1 MNYRSSTKIQRIVAM
16 MRRITAVMRKEMI
29 QRLRDRRTL
38 FLILGMPLIQ
48 LLLFAYAVDLTADH
62 LPTVVADMSLDTHSR
77 QFIDALQTSTFFDVH
92 RYVANEREV
101 LQAIDTGEAQAG
113 VVIPPGFAEQVERG
127 DAQAL
132 VILDGSD
139 SFSVSAGYS
148 AATAIAQAY
157 SLDLI
162 AEKLNRMGREL
173 NTSPIVSS
181 TRVLYNPN
189 LNDLVFILPGL
200 IAMLLQVLAVN
211 MTAQS
216 VVREYEL
223 GTIEQILVT
232 PIRPTELVVGKLV
245 PNVLFVIIDQLMI
258 TLLGVYWFGVP
269 FQGNPLLLAWLS
281 LLFTCSGLGLGL
293 LISTIARSQKEAQ
306 SLTSML
312 MMLTQLLTGFIYPRS
327 PMPAVV
333 KAIGNLIPLTYFI
346 RIVRGIVTKG
356 VGIAFLWSD
365 VIWLI
370 IYGAMVM
377 FFAAVTFK
385 KRLD

>member
-1 MNYRSSTKIQRIVAM
+1 MSKRIVVDPIT
-16 MRRITAVMRKEMI
+16 RIEGH
-29 QRLRDRRTL
+29 LRIEARMQ
-38 FLILGMPLIQ
+38 G
-48 LLLFAYAVDLTADH
+48 
-62 LPTVVADMSLDTHSR
+62 DT
-77 QFIDALQTSTFFDVH
+77 
-92 RYVANEREV
+92 
-101 LQAIDTGEAQAG
+101 
-113 VVIPPGFAEQVERG
+113 
-127 DAQAL
+127 
-132 VILDGSD
+132 
-139 SFSVSAGYS
+139 
-148 AATAIAQAY
+148 IAQAY
-157 SLDLI
+157 SLDLVT
-162 AEKLNRMGREL
+162 EKLNRMGREL
-173 NTSPIVSS
+173 TTQPILSS

-232 PIRPTELVVGKLV
+232 PIRPTELVIGKLA
-245 PNVLFVIIDQLMI
+245 PNVLFVIVDQLMI

-269 FQGNPLLLAWLS
+269 FQGNPWLLAWLS

-293 LISTIARSQKEAQ
+293 LISTIAKSQKEAQ
-306 SLTSML
+306 TLTSLL

-327 PMPAVV
+327 PMPAIV

-346 RIVRGIVTKG
+346 RIIRGIVTKG
-356 VGIAFLWSD
+356 VGITFLWSD
-365 VIWLI
+365 VIALF
-370 IYGAMVM
+370 IYAAMVM